1 MTLLTAAQVATRL
14 AVSRRMVYD
23 LVAGGR
29 LPVVRIG
36 GALRFDPNDIE
47 AFVEAC
53 KVPARP
59 RAGVEG
65 RRAVPTVWV
74 EARDPDPL
82 AMFRRAGLSERQLAN
97 MRRRAE
103 EVQRHEKPK

>member
-1 MTLLTAAQVATRL
+1 MSLLTAAQVATRL

-23 LVAGGR
+23 LAAGGG
-29 LPVVRIG
+29 LPVIRIG

-47 AFVEAC
+47 AFVAQC
-53 KVPARP
+53 RVPARA
-59 RAGVEG
+59 RADLNDR
-65 RRAVPTVWV
+65 RRAPTVRV
-74 EARDPDPL
+74 EATDLDPL

-103 EVQRHEKPK
+103 ELRRHQKPK